1 MRVVRVEEIT
11 NLVGMDSY
19 IASLS
24 LDETKLIQK
33 SVEPLENTDLK
44 VIYQYEDKIVEMII
58 SRDMFI
64 RKKECSCSKKN
75 CGHIALAMKYLFA
88 HFDTLKFPKEKDCF
102 QEILFGTFKT
112 KPKKENIHLA
122 VELKQLDNHPITYEV
137 NIKIGIDKMYSL
149 KKVLIPFLLNYQK
162 ENYEISLGK
171 YFSFE
176 TDKYQFSK
184 QDEKILKFIKLYIE
198 MKERGGVYSFYQ
210 TSPNIVLKDEMVL

>member
-64 RKKECSCSKKN
+64 IKN
-75 CGHIALAMKYLFA
+75 YM
-88 HFDTLKFPKEKDCF
+88 DD
-102 QEILFGTFKT
+102 
-112 KPKKENIHLA
+112 
-122 VELKQLDNHPITYEV
+122 
-137 NIKIGIDKMYSL
+137 
-149 KKVLIPFLLNYQK
+149 
-162 ENYEISLGK
+162 
-171 YFSFE
+171 
-176 TDKYQFSK
+176 
-184 QDEKILKFIKLYIE
+184 
-198 MKERGGVYSFYQ
+198 
-210 TSPNIVLKDEMVL
+210 